1 MDIFDQIGLLLDWL
15 FTGIYDFV
23 VDTASYLIQLSI
35 KLSLVS
41 TLAFVEFSWSIAKD
55 MMNDLGISELIDS
68 MYSNFSSQIMDVL
81 LFFKI
86 PEFIN
91 SIMSAYMTK
100 FVFSF
105 LGGKG
110 LL

>member
-41 TLAFVEFSWSIAKD
+41 TLALVEFSWDIAKD
-55 MMNDLGISELIDS
+55 MMDDLGISELIDS